1 MTINH
6 IVSIDHGSYDD
17 LHGGKLTMELVHF
30 MTNTCGWG
38 LKLIDGC
45 TLGSGSVT
53 SWFCQRRDG
62 NTWIS
67 PGETQE
73 YAYTFGLG
81 MKSTM
86 ISNILG
92 IEWDIESTICHFW
105 VRLNMIGTPKRQIS
119 TRETGTDE
127 TPDWTTKKGDVT
139 PQQWGKQ
146 ETHGCL
152 VLVVSHVSPGNGT
165 MIL

>member
-1 MTINH
+1 MDGMTINH

-45 TLGSGSVT
+45 TLGKRLGDILILSKKRWKHMNFT
-53 SWFCQRRDG
+53 RR
-62 NTWIS
+62 NTRICIRVW
-67 PGETQE
+67 T
-73 YAYTFGLG
+73 G
-81 MKSTM
+81 MKSSM

-105 VRLNMIGTPKRQIS
+105 VRLNMMCTPKSPIS

-146 ETHGCL
+146 EHMAAWCWCFTCL
-152 VLVVSHVSPGNGT
+152 PR
-165 MIL
+165 